1 MDLLT
6 KPTLLDEA
14 KAFFLKATDGRP
26 YQSPIPADQKPPI
39 ASVD

>member
-14 KAFFLKATDGRP
+14 EAFFLKATDGRP
-26 YQSPIPADQKPPI
+26 YQSPIPADQEPPI